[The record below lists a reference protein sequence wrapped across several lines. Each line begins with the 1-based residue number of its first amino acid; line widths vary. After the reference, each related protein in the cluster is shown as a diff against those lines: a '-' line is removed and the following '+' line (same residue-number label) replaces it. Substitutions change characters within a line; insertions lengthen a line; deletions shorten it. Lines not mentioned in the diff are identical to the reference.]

1 MQFSKLFWESC
12 GNIKNQIKN
21 FETRVET
28 KFRLLLFSNLVD
40 IFETV
45 FLLQSISYEWNSY
58 KLWCESGDIL
68 ILIFGILIQTYEIPL
83 ISNSVGISEESLIL
97 VQTFWIPIGFFV
109 ISVRIIIIW

>member
-28 KFRLLLFSNLVD
+28 KFRLLLFSNLVG

-58 KLWCESGDIL
+58 KLWCESGD
-68 ILIFGILIQTYEIPL
+68 ILIQTYEIPL